1 MLQKTNT
8 NQVSRNYLKNEPK
21 PKFINSELQPYYEKT
36 DLTLTYVYD
45 CCLTLKPLKGIDVN
59 EQQVQFWFIE
69 FIRMGWNKKD
79 FDKQFS
85 AIKRATLYG
94 RIDFESWVNTEI
106 MYNEIDFN
114 VRLKEIINNKI
125 QQGKILKDKIAIVT
139 LTEEEKEKIRLYES
153 DLIKQKFLRDQ
164 LEANEEWV
172 KQERIRIKKE
182 LILGKENQEI
192 DNGK

>member
-8 NQVSRNYLKNEPK
+8 NQVSRNYLKDEPK

-69 FIRMGWNKKD
+69 FIRMGWKKKD
-79 FDKQFS
+79 FDKQFE
-85 AIKRATLYG
+85 AVKRATLYG
-94 RIDFESWVNTEI
+94 RIDFEVWLKTET

-114 VRLKEIINNKI
+114 LKLKETINNKI
-125 QQGKILKDKIAIVT
+125 QRGKFLKDKKIE
-139 LTEEEKEKIRLYES
+139 LTEAE
-153 DLIKQKFLRDQ
+153 
-164 LEANEEWV
+164 
-172 KQERIRIKKE
+172 KQEVDLAITKE
-182 LILGKENQEI
+182 IELGYQSGWYDARETYQNERRKQLRL
-192 DNGK
+192 DRVK